1 MSRRRIKAGQSF
13 RKGFESECQSAKGQP
28 RVISSALVNARSR
41 MKARSG
47 IERAFR

>member
-1 MSRRRIKAGQSF
+1 MRIKAGQTF
-13 RKGFESECQSAKGQP
+13 KKRFESECQSAKGWP
-28 RVISSALVNARSR
+28 HAISNALVNARSR